1 MEFSYLRA
9 ALIGASHK
17 DGSDRFFF
25 CSTARACDPCH
36 GKADIC
42 LGGFAASL
50 CHFCCT
56 FLGYSSVFLKCG
68 LADIEASSLG
78 FVAVSNH
85 ALQKYLRST

>member
-1 MEFSYLRA
+1 MEFSYLRT
-9 ALIGASHK
+9 ALIRTSHK

-25 CSTARACDPCH
+25 CSTARTCDPCH

-42 LGGFAASL
+42 LGCLAAAL
-50 CHFCCT
+50 CHFCRT

-78 FVAVSNH
+78 FVAVGDH
-85 ALQKYLRST
+85 ALQKYLRSS